1 MAAPTRRERLRKA
14 TVAEIKDGARRL
26 LVTGGVDAISL
37 RAIARDMGMTAPA
50 IYRYFPSLDALVSA
64 LAGDLYDELRR
75 CLEAARDDAG
85 PDPVDQL
92 LTMSRAFRAWS
103 VAHPAE
109 FGLIFGAPPPGRN
122 APVDD
127 GEHPGA
133 RLGAVFVRPIL
144 DLWRRSP
151 FRAPP
156 GELLHRRLGGL
167 LEPLRLSHGEVPVEV
182 AYAFLS
188 GWTRL
193 YGLVAMEVFHQFDW
207 AVTDTEALF
216 ELELETFTAQLLHD
230 PSPGGSR
237 PAGAG
242 SAAAGSA
249 PDAAP
254 VPGAVRAPDVAA
266 PRRDAPAGGE
276 GLTGGGPGQ

>member
-1 MAAPTRRERLRKA
+1 MGAPSRRERLRSA

-26 LVTGGVDAISL
+26 LVTGGVDAVSL

-50 IYRYFPSLDALVSA
+50 IYRYFPSLEALVAA
-64 LAGDLYDELRR
+64 LAGDLYDELRLR
-75 CLEAARDDAG
+75 LEAARDDAG
-85 PDPVDQL
+85 GEPVDQL
-92 LTMSRAFRAWS
+92 MAMSRTFRAWS

-109 FGLIFGAPPPGRN
+109 FGLIFGAPTPGRN

-127 GEHPGA
+127 GADPDHPGA

-151 FRAPP
+151 FRTPP
-156 GELLHRRLGGL
+156 PELLRRHLGGRR

-182 AYAFLS
+182 AYAFLA

-207 AVTDTEALF
+207 AVTDAEALF
-216 ELELETFTAQLLHD
+216 ELELETFTAQLLAD
-230 PSPGGSR
+230 PPTG
-237 PAGAG
+237 
-242 SAAAGSA
+242 
-249 PDAAP
+249 D
-254 VPGAVRAPDVAA
+254 
-266 PRRDAPAGGE
+266 DAPS
-276 GLTGGGPGQ
+276 